1 MRNERDHRVES
12 SDSSFEGSDNDRKT
26 LQTAVHTSKKNKRQ
40 LCFNKKHDKRHG
52 ERQQGTI
59 GLLKYTAD
67 LINSNQMFNMLAQS
81 QAQSQ
86 AQLLANQSALRH
98 QMLQTHG
105 SHQAAMSHF

>member
-1 MRNERDHRVES
+1 MRDRITTEKPSKQQSTRAKKIK
-12 SDSSFEGSDNDRKT
+12 GSCA
-26 LQTAVHTSKKNKRQ
+26 LI
-40 LCFNKKHDKRHG
+40 LKKHDKRHG